1 MSRPIRIPCGVGIL
15 SNRRF
20 FFAKQTHLYWQ
31 MYLNVDHPVIRPWLS
46 KINPIHKEKR
56 SGDMEELEKE
66 FDSLWKFDFR
76 GENRV

>member
-1 MSRPIRIPCGVGIL
+1 
-15 SNRRF
+15 
-20 FFAKQTHLYWQ
+20 